1 MRLVVINGNKGTIM
15 KKIILLIAAV
25 IFTAGCDENNSP
37 EGAEYVRKDLEKPTE
52 LVDRMSYTFGYDITE
67 GVKLL
72 DSNDQRVNFDYLI
85 AGIIDGLKEETPL
98 LDNDERMQ
106 LINDI
111 QKIQT
116 ENDKKRYNQ
125 KMKEVQQLGETF
137 KELSP
142 KMVEEY
148 RNKDGWKS
156 TESGLLYK
164 IIKDEEGV
172 TPPENMVVAANV
184 RGELPNG
191 TVFENT
197 FEEGGKPI
205 DMPIEGLVYGFKEAV
220 MMLSVGDVYEFVIPA
235 KLAFG
240 DMGSGQRIPPNSALK
255 MKIELVEII
264 STVDE
269 YRKNMSRPPGM

>member
-1 MRLVVINGNKGTIM
+1 M
-15 KKIILLIAAV
+15 KKVILILTAALF
-25 IFTAGCDENNSP
+25 FTSCNEKTAPQES
-37 EGAEYVRKDLEKPTE
+37 EYERKDLEKPTE

-67 GVKLL
+67 GVKML
-72 DSNDQRVNFDYLI
+72 DTNDQRVNYDYLI
-85 AGIIDGLKEETPL
+85 AGIIDGLNEKTPMLDET
-98 LDNDERMQ
+98 ERMQ
-106 LINDI
+106 LIGEL

-116 ENDKKRYNQ
+116 ENDKIRYNQ
-125 KMKEVQQLGETF
+125 KMKEIQELGETF

-148 RNKDGWKS
+148 KNKDGWNA

-172 TPPENMVVAANV
+172 TPPENMVVAAHV

-191 TVFENT
+191 EVFENT

-220 MMLSVGDVYEFVIPA
+220 MMMSVGDVYEFVIPS
-235 KLAFG
+235 KLAFSE
-240 DMGSGQRIPPNSALK
+240 MGSGSRIPPNSALK
-255 MKIELVEII
+255 MKLEMIEII

-269 YRKNMSRPPGM
+269 YRKTMSKPPGM

>member
-1 MRLVVINGNKGTIM
+1 M
-15 KKIILLIAAV
+15 KRIFLIIAAV
-25 IFTAGCDENNSP
+25 IFTASCNESNSP
-37 EGAEYVRKDLEKPTE
+37 KEAEFERKDLEKPTE

-67 GVKLL
+67 GVRML
-72 DSNDQRVNFDYLI
+72 DSGNQRVNFDYLI
-85 AGIIDGLKEETPL
+85 AGIIDGMNEDKPL
-98 LDNDERMQ
+98 LDDDERMQ
-106 LINDI
+106 LITEI

-116 ENDKKRYNQ
+116 VEDKKRYNQ
-125 KMKEVQQLGETF
+125 KMKEIQEIGESF

-148 RNKDGWKS
+148 KNKDGWKS

-164 IIKDEEGV
+164 VINEEEGP
-172 TPPENMVVAANV
+172 TPAENMVVAANIH
-184 RGELPNG
+184 GELPNG
-191 TVFENT
+191 EVFENT

-205 DMPIEGLVYGFKEAV
+205 DMPIEGLVYGFKQAI
-220 MMLSVGDVYEFVIPA
+220 MMLSVGDVYKFIIPA
-235 KLAFG
+235 DIAFG
-240 DMGSGQRIPPNSALK
+240 DGGSGSRIPPNSSLK